1 MPTITSAGVGSGL
14 DINSLV
20 AQLVAAER
28 APVANRLTRQESTI
42 RVELSA
48 FGQFR
53 NALSAFDSALEK
65 LSNADTLDGRG
76 ASSSDEEVFTASV
89 QSGAAL
95 GRFSVQVEQLAQA
108 HRMASTTPYASVD
121 DPVGYG
127 TLQLDLGSDSFSVE
141 IDPAAQSLAEVRDAI
156 NNAADNP
163 GVRAT
168 ILNTDSGAILQLSS
182 DRTGADSEIQLSSSG
197 GDGELNTFIANL
209 GQTQAQQDAIVYV
222 DGYQVTSS
230 SNSLD
235 GVLQGVT
242 INLNEARPG
251 EVFDLNV
258 SRDNNAAVEVIKEF
272 VNTYNSFVDQAK
284 SLGGYNADTEVAG
297 TLNGDSILRGAT
309 NQLRQALTGS
319 YGEGDEFLSAF
330 GIGLDVDGRLSFD
343 ETELSSVL
351 DADFSKLRDFLSG
364 DDGFVASLQGIT
376 GGYVDDDG
384 IIGGRVDSLNQRL
397 DRIEE
402 RNEALDAR
410 MERIEARYLAQFS
423 ALDVMLSQLQ
433 QTSSYLSQQL
443 ASLPGVANSN
453 E

>member
-1 MPTITSAGVGSGL
+1 M
-14 DINSLV
+14 
-20 AQLVAAER
+20 
-28 APVANRLTRQESTI
+28 
-42 RVELSA
+42 
-48 FGQFR
+48 
-53 NALSAFDSALEK
+53 
-65 LSNADTLDGRG
+65 
-76 ASSSDEEVFTASV
+76 
-89 QSGAAL
+89 
-95 GRFSVQVEQLAQA
+95 
-108 HRMASTTPYASVD
+108 
-121 DPVGYG
+121 
-127 TLQLDLGSDSFSVE
+127 
-141 IDPAAQSLAEVRDAI
+141 
-156 NNAADNP
+156 
-163 GVRAT
+163 
-168 ILNTDSGAILQLSS
+168 
-182 DRTGADSEIQLSSSG
+182 
-197 GDGELNTFIANL
+197 
-209 GQTQAQQDAIVYV
+209 
-222 DGYQVTSS
+222 
-230 SNSLD
+230 
-235 GVLQGVT
+235 
-242 INLNEARPG
+242 
-251 EVFDLNV
+251 
-258 SRDNNAAVEVIKEF
+258 
-272 VNTYNSFVDQAK
+272 DQAK

-309 NQLRQALTGS
+309 NQLRQALTSS

-330 GIGLDVDGRLSFD
+330 GIELDVDGRLSFD

>member
-1 MPTITSAGVGSGL
+1 MATISSAGVGSGL

-28 APVANRLTRQESTI
+28 APAANRLTRQESSI

-53 NALSAFDSALEK
+53 NALSAFDTALDK
-65 LSNADTLDGRG
+65 LSNSETLDGRSG
-76 ASSSDEEVFTASV
+76 ESSDEDVFSV
-89 QSGAAL
+89 TTQSGAAL

-108 HRMASTTPYASVD
+108 HRLASTTPYTSVD
-121 DPVGYG
+121 EAVGYG
-127 TLQLDLGSDSFSVE
+127 TLELNLGGDSFSVE
-141 IDPAAQSLAEVRDAI
+141 IDAAAQSLAEVRDAI

-168 ILNTDSGAILQLSS
+168 ILNTDAGAILQLSS

-197 GDGELNTFIANL
+197 GDGELNTLIANL
-209 GQTQAQQDAIVYV
+209 GQTQAHQEAIAYV

-230 SNSLD
+230 SNTLD
-235 GVLQGVT
+235 GVLQGVS

-251 EVFDLNV
+251 EVFELNV
-258 SRDNNAAVEVIKEF
+258 SRDDSAAVEVIKEF

-309 NQLRQALTGS
+309 NQLRQALTRS
-319 YGEGDEFLSAF
+319 YGENGEFLSAF
-330 GIGLDVDGRLSFD
+330 GIELDVDGRLSFD
-343 ETELSSVL
+343 EGELSATL
-351 DADFSKLRDFLSG
+351 NDDFGKLRDFLSG
-364 DDGFVASLQGIT
+364 EDGFVASLQGIT

-423 ALDVMLSQLQ
+423 ALDVMLAQLQ

-443 ASLPGVANSN
+443 ASLPGVANQ

>member
-1 MPTITSAGVGSGL
+1 MATISSAGVGSGL

-28 APVANRLTRQESTI
+28 APAANRLTRQESSI

-53 NALSAFDSALEK
+53 NALSAFDTALDK
-65 LSNADTLDGRG
+65 LSNSETLDGRSG
-76 ASSSDEEVFTASV
+76 ESSDEDVFSV
-89 QSGAAL
+89 TTQSGAAL

-108 HRMASTTPYASVD
+108 HRLASTTPYTSVD
-121 DPVGYG
+121 DAVGYG
-127 TLQLDLGSDSFSVE
+127 TLELNLGGDSFSVE
-141 IDPAAQSLAEVRDAI
+141 VDAAAQSLAEVRDAI

-168 ILNTDSGAILQLSS
+168 ILNTDAGAILQLSS

-197 GDGELNTFIANL
+197 GDGELNTLIANL
-209 GQTQAQQDAIVYV
+209 GQTQAHQEAIAHV

-230 SNSLD
+230 SNTLD
-235 GVLQGVT
+235 GVLQGVS

-251 EVFDLNV
+251 EVFELNV
-258 SRDNNAAVEVIKEF
+258 SRDDSAAVEVIKEF

-309 NQLRQALTGS
+309 NQLRQALTRS
-319 YGEGDEFLSAF
+319 YGENGEFLSAF
-330 GIGLDVDGRLSFD
+330 GIELDVDGRLSFD
-343 ETELSSVL
+343 EGELSATL
-351 DADFSKLRDFLSG
+351 NDDFGKLRDFLSG
-364 DDGFVASLQGIT
+364 EDGFVASLQGIT

-423 ALDVMLSQLQ
+423 ALDVMLAQLQ

-443 ASLPGVANSN
+443 ASLPGVANQ